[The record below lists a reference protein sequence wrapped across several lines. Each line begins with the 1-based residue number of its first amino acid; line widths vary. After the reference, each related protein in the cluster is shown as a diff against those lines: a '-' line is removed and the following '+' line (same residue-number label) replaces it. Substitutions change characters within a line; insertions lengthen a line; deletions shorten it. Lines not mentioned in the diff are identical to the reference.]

1 MHIFKKQCTCAS
13 ICICKCT
20 CAHKPK
26 EVLAP
31 AKRSFTCHF
40 CAGDDSGCSWPDWLN
55 RRMATTFS
63 LIFLSLYSRRLPQ
76 YVIVSIFLYYYVFR
90 SVWMVPASL
99 WHLRMTRPDRE
110 HGESGELGRTGLQPV
125 NCRRGLHCAEKP
137 FVKALVTAGAS
148 AEQAACGLTY

>member
-1 MHIFKKQCTCAS
+1 MHIFKKQYTCAS

-20 CAHKPK
+20 CAHKPA

-31 AKRSFTCHF
+31 TKRSFTCHF

-55 RRMATTFS
+55 RRTVTTSF
-63 LIFLSLYSRRLPQ
+63 LIFLSLYSRRPPQ
-76 YVIVSIFLYYYVFR
+76 YVIVCQYFYIFMYFAAFEWYLHR
-90 SVWMVPASL
+90 CGTCA
-99 WHLRMTRPDRE
+99 DRE